1 MCILTLFPSIY
12 SFTPPMQSLNGDCLI
27 NQGKKTTSLNDILK
41 LNLCLLRPE
50 LITIFAHREQLF
62 LSNVKTTQLS
72 YAMMF
77 MKDCNRTMNSS
88 LTFAYINLFHLFM
101 CRVTVTSIF
110 YCMCMPIDIIIERR
124 KNTVKWLM
132 WMHGYSYIIDRK
144 HFRKIE

>member
-1 MCILTLFPSIY
+1 M
-12 SFTPPMQSLNGDCLI
+12 LN
-27 NQGKKTTSLNDILK
+27 KSREKTTSLNDILK

-88 LTFAYINLFHLFM
+88 LTFVYINLFHLLM

-110 YCMCMPIDIIIERR
+110 YCMCMSIDIIIDRR
-124 KNTVKWLM
+124 KTRSNDSCECMDTPT
-132 WMHGYSYIIDRK
+132 
-144 HFRKIE
+144 